1 LLLAMDQ
8 AGVTSNYERHIRPI
22 PTKPSSQST
31 LAVNNGQTDKS
42 VSQQRAR
49 ITSSSHSTTPP
60 APLCRFGRAPIG
72 VESDPQITFLNSTA
86 DFVNASVNAFNG
98 FNAVC
103 GQTTFTRTKPKK
115 NDRPS
120 TSRQHINVASDE
132 TRRCRGSLTNN
143 RDDRETSGKQRR
155 QRTHFTSQQLQE
167 LESVFA
173 RNRYPDMAAREEI
186 ALWTSLTEPR
196 VRVWFKN
203 RRAKWRKR
211 ERHLLVDPRSN
222 ASSGQN
228 YPATG
233 SVVQPAAT
241 HVDTNDPSLCACP
254 GSAYG
259 RWPCSANPVYQGRP
273 MEQLPGRNVSWGWSP
288 KPAPSGPVTPMVGS
302 VGAACRFSEPSSAG
316 SLAFLPTSTGACPYA
331 VSAAP
336 YPHMMLTNSGR
347 DQSALQLP
355 KVKPY
360 GQGYVTAAGMLTGA
374 GPNSYPQPCQYA
386 NTSNTLLL

>member
-1 LLLAMDQ
+1 LLAMDQ

-31 LAVNNGQTDKS
+31 LAVNNGPTDKA

-72 VESDPQITFLNSTA
+72 VESDPQITFLNSTT
-86 DFVNASVNAFNG
+86 DFVNASVNTFNG

-120 TSRQHINVASDE
+120 TSRQHINVAGDD
-132 TRRCRGSLTNN
+132 TKRCRGSLTNN
-143 RDDRETSGKQRR
+143 KDDRETASKQRR

-211 ERHLLVDPRSN
+211 ERHLAADGRSN
-222 ASSGQN
+222 SSSGVN
-228 YPATG
+228 FPSSVG
-233 SVVQPAAT
+233 VVQPPVT
-241 HVDTNDPSLCACP
+241 HVDANDPSLCACP
-254 GSAYG
+254 ASAYG
-259 RWPCSANPVYQGRP
+259 RWPCSVNPVCQGRP
-273 MEQLPGRNVSWGWSP
+273 MEQPPSRNVSWAWSP
-288 KPAPSGPVTPMVGS
+288 KPAPPGPVTPMVGS
-302 VGAACRFSEPSSAG
+302 VGGAGRLGEPSTAG
-316 SLAFLPTSTGACPYA
+316 SLAFLPTSSGACPYA

-347 DQSALQLP
+347 DPSALQLP
-355 KVKPY
+355 KVKPH

-374 GPNSYPQPCQYA
+374 VPNSYPQPCQYA